1 MLTATRRFTAPRAV
15 RDVEI
20 LNLLLDKGADP
31 NIKNRLGGT
40 PLMWAAVFGNEAA
53 AVRLLERGA
62 NPALK
67 DEDGMTA
74 LDWARKNKHESVVRL
89 LSK

>member
-1 MLTATRRFTAPRAV
+1 
-15 RDVEI
+15 
-20 LNLLLDKGADP
+20 
-31 NIKNRLGGT
+31 
-40 PLMWAAVFGNEAA
+40 MWAAVFGNEVA